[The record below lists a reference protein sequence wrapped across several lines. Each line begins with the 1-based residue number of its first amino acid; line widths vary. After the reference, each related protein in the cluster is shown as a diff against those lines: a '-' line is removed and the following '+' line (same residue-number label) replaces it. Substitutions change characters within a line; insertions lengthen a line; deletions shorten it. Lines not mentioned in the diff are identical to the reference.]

1 MKFAICVGFASL
13 ICFHLISQCQTELAD
28 QRWLSW
34 EIAKLEYLQRKVQ
47 TIADTLTTG
56 IELITNAERAILQA
70 AIDALRR
77 MGGMNEALR
86 TNRLI
91 NEEELLKLFDDC
103 ENLIRK
109 YESIERKTGLAQ
121 KSAERKDSVERIQ

>member
-1 MKFAICVGFASL
+1 M